1 MELERREYE
10 YIRKIAETGS
20 FIAAAEKLY
29 ITQPSLS
36 QFIRR
41 IERHVG
47 AELFDRSHQ
56 PVTLTEAGRIY
67 LDIEGQIQDLCKVRE
82 QRIQD
87 LGQTVGG
94 TVRIGSS
101 NYRSSTILARA
112 IPIINERYPHID
124 ICLEEGTTRELED
137 FAIQGKTDFLSSL
150 SLQGIGT
157 WIISNFSG
165 KNCSWLSRRTGAWG
179 GNRCMTRASTP
190 AILSLIITASTA
202 IPSWS

>member
-112 IPIINERYPHID
+112 IPIINERYPAHRYLPGRRD
-124 ICLEEGTTRELED
+124 D
-137 FAIQGKTDFLSSL
+137 A
-150 SLQGIGT
+150 GIGR
-157 WIISNFSG
+157 FRHPG
-165 KNCSWLSRRTGAWG
+165 KDGFFYRR
-179 GNRCMTRASTP
+179 
-190 AILSLIITASTA
+190 
-202 IPSWS
+202 

>member
-67 LDIEGQIQDLCKVRE
+67 LDIEG
-82 QRIQD
+82 
-87 LGQTVGG
+87 
-94 TVRIGSS
+94 
-101 NYRSSTILARA
+101 
-112 IPIINERYPHID
+112 
-124 ICLEEGTTRELED
+124 
-137 FAIQGKTDFLSSL
+137 
-150 SLQGIGT
+150 
-157 WIISNFSG
+157 
-165 KNCSWLSRRTGAWG
+165 
-179 GNRCMTRASTP
+179 
-190 AILSLIITASTA
+190 
-202 IPSWS
+202 